1 MPVLGPVMTKLE
13 TVFSSA
19 DYARSN
25 SVRLETGTVPGQNDS
40 APRLLFIA
48 AVIEFHWVV
57 RL

>member
-1 MPVLGPVMTKLE
+1 MTKLE

-19 DYARSN
+19 DYARSI
-25 SVRLETGTVPGQNDS
+25 SVRLETGTFPGQNDS